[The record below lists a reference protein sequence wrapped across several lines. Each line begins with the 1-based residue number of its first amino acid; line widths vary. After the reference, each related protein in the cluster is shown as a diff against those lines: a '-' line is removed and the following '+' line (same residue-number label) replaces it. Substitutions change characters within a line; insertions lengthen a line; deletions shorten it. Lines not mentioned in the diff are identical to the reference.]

1 MWRSVVRSCWF
12 GSGCPVLRTDT
23 RENPVGKNGVM
34 TVAPS
39 LFGISWH
46 KECWTKNKWPDFC
59 PLGFSRFP
67 RSPTAVAQFVSVCV
81 SILPGSKWVFQGLE
95 KIGRDAKKQLGA

>member
-1 MWRSVVRSCWF
+1 
-12 GSGCPVLRTDT
+12 
-23 RENPVGKNGVM
+23 VGKNGVM
-34 TVAPS
+34 TVAHS

-81 SILPGSKWVFQGLE
+81 SILPGFKWVFQGLE
-95 KIGRDAKKQLGA
+95 KIGRDAKKNNLGLEMVKRGSFGNSRMTIMRGA